1 MINRWYNTIS
11 NTIFTAQNI
20 KPNFNNMKKWTSHS
34 VLMLCITS
42 VLCFTQCKPD
52 SKDEAKEE
60 TTEEQATTE
69 AATEVTPEVL
79 TPEDIAK
86 QKIEGLPTT
95 TVEWTKK
102 EHDFGDINKGEKQ
115 KTSFTFKNT
124 GDNPLIIAEA
134 KAGCG
139 CTVPSKPD
147 EPIQPGD
154 TGEITV
160 EYNGSGTGK
169 VTKFV
174 NVILNTETQAEKLT
188 ITTNVLAPAE

>member
-1 MINRWYNTIS
+1 MTTIL
-11 NTIFTAQNI
+11 F
-20 KPNFNNMKKWTSHS
+20 
-34 VLMLCITS
+34 
-42 VLCFTQCKPD
+42 FTQCKPD

-60 TTEEQATTE
+60 TTIENTDASAESTQ
-69 AATEVTPEVL
+69 PEVL

-95 TVEWTKK
+95 TVEWVNT
-102 EHDFGDINKGEKQ
+102 EHDFGDIKKNEKVSTTF
-115 KTSFTFKNT
+115 KFKNT

-147 EPIQPGD
+147 EPVQPGE
-154 TGEITV
+154 TGEIKV
-160 EYNGSGTGK
+160 EYNGSGNGK

-174 NVILNTETQAEKLT
+174 NVILNTESQAEKLT
-188 ITTNVLAPAE
+188 ITTNVLAEEGQ

>member
-1 MINRWYNTIS
+1 
-11 NTIFTAQNI
+11 
-20 KPNFNNMKKWTSHS
+20 MKKWRSLS
-34 VLMLCITS
+34 VIM
-42 VLCFTQCKPD
+42 LCFTTILFFSQCQPD
-52 SKDEAKEE
+52 SKDKAE
-60 TTEEQATTE
+60 TTETIEATPE
-69 AATEVTPEVL
+69 GATPEVL

-115 KTSFTFKNT
+115 VTSFTFKNT
-124 GDNPLIIAEA
+124 GDAPLIIAEA

-139 CTVPSKPD
+139 CTVPKKPE
-147 EPIQPGD
+147 EPIQPGE

-160 EYNGSGTGK
+160 EYNGSGNGK

-174 NVILNTETQAEKLT
+174 NVILNTETQKEKLT
-188 ITTNVLAPAE
+188 ITTNVLAPEE